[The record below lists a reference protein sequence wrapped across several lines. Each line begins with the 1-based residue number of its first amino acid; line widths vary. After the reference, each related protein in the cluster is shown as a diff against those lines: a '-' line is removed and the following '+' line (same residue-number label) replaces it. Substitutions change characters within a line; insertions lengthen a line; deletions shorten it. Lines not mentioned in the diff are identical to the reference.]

1 MTIGSGGVTT
11 GFDAET
17 RGGIDELGEKAASG
31 TEPELLEESVMTSWG
46 TTRRSRRRER
56 KGRNQAGLVIPFAV
70 LLLGAMAH
78 NFGQQSK

>member
-11 GFDAET
+11 DFDAET

-56 KGRNQAGLVIPFAV
+56 RGRNQAGLVIPFAAF
-70 LLLGAMAH
+70 LRGAMAR
-78 NFGQQSK
+78 NF